1 MAGARARLQVLLVL
15 TALGGDSGFE
25 VLFIKNRLMLEF
37 DADAAGGYRDMLIN
51 LQCRE
56 SGHMVEVGA
65 GPSPYCRACLG
76 RRCIRTTCVAA
87 LRLPMHLYQRRAHT
101 HLSSRAAEATA
112 VFLFCP
118 PPFLS
123 AAHMPTQPTR
133 SLTDPPS
140 VRRCDTTLPSPA
152 RRRRR

>member
-87 LRLPMHLYQRRAHT
+87 LRLPMHLYQRRACTHT
-101 HLSSRAAEATA
+101 CRAAPPKRQPF
-112 VFLFCP
+112 FLLP

-123 AAHMPTQPTR
+123 AAHMPT
-133 SLTDPPS
+133 
-140 VRRCDTTLPSPA
+140 
-152 RRRRR
+152 

>member
-76 RRCIRTTCVAA
+76 RRCIRTT
-87 LRLPMHLYQRRAHT
+87 
-101 HLSSRAAEATA
+101 SDSR
-112 VFLFCP
+112 FSFCP
-118 PPFLS
+118 PPFCRPHTCPHS
-123 AAHMPTQPTR
+123 RPDR
-133 SLTDPPS
+133 
-140 VRRCDTTLPSPA
+140 
-152 RRRRR
+152 